1 MHPKSSILN
10 TESMEFKN
18 LENVENCFKYR
29 HQGSSRYFESQF
41 STRYRKPY
49 VVNRYFNRHLCNP
62 RFGFIISVKNFDS
75 EKWWYPYG
83 GDQIGKK
90 WIPNAL
96 NPINCAANEKMF
108 KDIEIIFWIFFA
120 QIIWGIFGTVVGC
133 IGTMASNQSG
143 PRNTVNGWV
152 YHTV

>member
-1 MHPKSSILN
+1 M
-10 TESMEFKN
+10 
-18 LENVENCFKYR
+18 
-29 HQGSSRYFESQF
+29 
-41 STRYRKPY
+41 
-49 VVNRYFNRHLCNP
+49 
-62 RFGFIISVKNFDS
+62 KNFDS

-96 NPINCAANEKMF
+96 NPINCPANERML

-133 IGTMASNQSG
+133 PILPLINHLQDLNLVFISSFIAIK
-143 PRNTVNGWV
+143 VNV
-152 YHTV
+152 MV

>member
-1 MHPKSSILN
+1 M
-10 TESMEFKN
+10 
-18 LENVENCFKYR
+18 
-29 HQGSSRYFESQF
+29 
-41 STRYRKPY
+41 
-49 VVNRYFNRHLCNP
+49 
-62 RFGFIISVKNFDS
+62 KNFDS

-96 NPINCAANEKMF
+96 NPINCPANEKMF

-143 PRNTVNGWV
+143 PRNTVNG
-152 YHTV
+152 